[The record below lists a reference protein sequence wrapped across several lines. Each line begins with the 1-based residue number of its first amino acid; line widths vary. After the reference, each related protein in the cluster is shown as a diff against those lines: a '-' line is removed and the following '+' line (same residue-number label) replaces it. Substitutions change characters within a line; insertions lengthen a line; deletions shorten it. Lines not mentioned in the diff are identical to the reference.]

1 MDYRPQIVKCLR
13 TLLISREHLFTD
25 VLNIATAGEMRHIM
39 DAFEDGDVYDFQLSH
54 VEDLKDP
61 NVKKLVHLIHEMD
74 RILDEVKTSNHIQ
87 DKEFCLD
94 EGNVDGLN
102 RTNK

>member
-1 MDYRPQIVKCLR
+1 MDYRPQIVKSLR
-13 TLLISREHLFTD
+13 TLLTSREHLFTD

-61 NVKKLVHLIHEMD
+61 NVKKLVYLLHEMD
-74 RILDEVKTSNHIQ
+74 RILEEVKTTNHIE
-87 DKEFCLD
+87 DRELCLD
-94 EGNVDGLN
+94 EDSMDDLD
-102 RTNK
+102 

>member
-1 MDYRPQIVKCLR
+1 MEYRPQIVKSLR
-13 TLLISREHLFTD
+13 TLLVSREHLFTD

-39 DAFEDGDVYDFQLSH
+39 DAFEEGDVYDFQLSH

-61 NVKKLVHLIHEMD
+61 NVKKLVHLIQEIDHVLEE
-74 RILDEVKTSNHIQ
+74 IKTSNHIE

-94 EGNVDGLN
+94 EGSMNGLN
-102 RTNK
+102 